1 MRKIVI
7 LGSTGSI
14 GRAALSIIDRMP
26 EKFKVIGLS
35 ANDDTDTLKKQAVKY
50 KSEYICICNKAKA
63 KKFGILKNTKI
74 FTGYEGLIKLASLK
88 KADIILIAIV
98 GATGLLPLLSAIRE
112 RKKIALANKESLII
126 AGDIISRERKKYKSQ
141 IIPVDS
147 EHSAIFQILQ
157 NKDINSVRK
166 IIITASGGPFKDF
179 SENKLHGITVSQAL
193 AHPTWKMGPK
203 ITVDSATMMNKGLE
217 VIEAHYL
224 FNIPYDKIEVVIHPQ
239 SIIHGMVEFT
249 DGSVFAQM
257 SQPDMRI
264 PIMYALSYPERAAMK
279 INMLDIK
286 KAAHFDFYKLDSRK
300 FPAFSLA
307 LKAGRIGGTMPA
319 CMNAANEIAV
329 RNFLNKRIKFNKIAY
344 YVSMAMKAHK
354 PIFKPDISDIIR
366 INDAV
371 REYTQEI
378 IDIDMEGK

>member
-1 MRKIVI
+1 MKKIVI

-14 GRAALSIIDRMP
+14 GKAALSIIDRMP

-35 ANDDTDTLKKQAVKY
+35 AYDNVDILRKQAVKY
-50 KSEYICICNKAKA
+50 KSEYICISNKEKA
-63 KKFGILKNTKI
+63 KKVKTLKNTKI
-74 FTGYEGLIKLASLK
+74 FTGYEGLIRLASLK
-88 KADIILIAIV
+88 KADMILIAVV
-98 GATGLLPLLSAIRE
+98 GAAGLLPLLSAIRAG
-112 RKKIALANKESLII
+112 KKIALANKESLII
-126 AGDIISRERKKYKSQ
+126 AGDIINRERKKYKSQ

-157 NKDINSVRK
+157 SKDINSVKK

-179 SENKLHGITVSQAL
+179 PKNKLHRITVSQAL

-203 ITVDSATMMNKGLE
+203 ITIDSATMVNKGLE

-224 FNIPYDKIEVVIHPQ
+224 FNIPYDKIEVIIHPQ

-257 SQPDMRI
+257 SQPDMRM
-264 PIMYALSYPERAAMK
+264 PIIYALSYPERANMK

-286 KAAHFDFYKLDSRK
+286 KVDHFDFYKLDLEK

-329 RNFLNKRIKFNKIAY
+329 QSFLNKKIKFNEIAY
-344 YVSMAMKAHK
+344 YISKAMKAHK
-354 PIFKPDISDIIR
+354 SIFKPDISDIIR
-366 INDAV
+366 IDNAV
-371 REYTQEI
+371 REYVQKI
-378 IDIDMEGK
+378 IDINVKHK